1 MTGLNP
7 MPQTECNMYVYMQNG
22 IYSEL
27 LIKSNFGVPQGSD
40 LGPPHLHNS
49 IRFFFPFR
57 FANDTDLLN
66 IHNSIRDT
74 NKTLK

>member
-7 MPQTECNMYVYMQNG
+7 IPQTECNMYVYIQNG
-22 IYSEL
+22 IYSDL
-27 LIKSNFGVPQGSD
+27 LIKINFGVPQGSV
-40 LGPPHLHNS
+40 LGPLHLHNS
-49 IRFFFPFR
+49 IRFSFP

-66 IHNSIRDT
+66 IHNSICDT